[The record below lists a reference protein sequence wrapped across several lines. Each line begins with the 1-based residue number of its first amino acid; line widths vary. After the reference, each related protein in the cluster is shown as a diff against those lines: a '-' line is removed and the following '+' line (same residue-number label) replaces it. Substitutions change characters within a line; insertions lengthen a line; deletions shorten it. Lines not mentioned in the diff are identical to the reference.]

1 MSAIGYVMQD
11 RAGVYVWTSEWSG
24 HLTRFLKK
32 RMRTIADAA
41 IRFAE
46 TVRIAV
52 KSEKENSVSV
62 SKEEVNRQ
70 AERMLTDYG
79 NSILRLAYTYLHNY
93 SDAEEVVQDTLI
105 QFLRTAP
112 QLMGTEHEKAWL
124 LHVAANL
131 SKNRIA
137 YNKVRAAD
145 ELSETLAA
153 GLVVLIAACA
163 VMPAVLTKNGDQNPD
178 QTPDENVQVTWD
190 YQEYDSAQAL
200 SAQMGYEVSDL
211 KALPFEPQTVVYA
224 SIGTDLAQ
232 IEYETGDISVCY
244 RKSPGTEENSGD
256 YNQYEKLDTVS
267 AGDCQVEL
275 RGSEDGYVLAVWTD
289 GAYAYSLSFS
299 QAQPKDVW
307 MRLLEENQWN

>member
-24 HLTRFLKK
+24 RLTQFLKN

-46 TVRIAV
+46 TVRTAV
-52 KSEKENSVSV
+52 KSEKETSVSV

-105 QFLRTAP
+105 RFLRTAP
-112 QLMGTEHEKAWL
+112 QLTGTEHEKAWL

-153 GLVVLIAACA
+153 EEREDLSFVWDAVKKLPQTYREAIHLYYEEGYATAEIARILGRKEAT
-163 VMPAVLTKNGDQNPD
+163 VR
-178 QTPDENVQVTWD
+178 
-190 YQEYDSAQAL
+190 
-200 SAQMGYEVSDL
+200 SDL
-211 KALPFEPQTVVYA
+211 RRARAQLKDMLKEVYDFE
-224 SIGTDLAQ
+224 
-232 IEYETGDISVCY
+232 
-244 RKSPGTEENSGD
+244 
-256 YNQYEKLDTVS
+256 
-267 AGDCQVEL
+267 
-275 RGSEDGYVLAVWTD
+275 W
-289 GAYAYSLSFS
+289 
-299 QAQPKDVW
+299 
-307 MRLLEENQWN
+307 

>member
-24 HLTRFLKK
+24 RLTRFLKN

-46 TVRIAV
+46 TVRTAV
-52 KSEKENSVSV
+52 KSEKETSVSV

-153 GLVVLIAACA
+153 EEREDLSFVWDAVKKLPQTYREAIHLYYEEGYATAEIAHILGRKEAT
-163 VMPAVLTKNGDQNPD
+163 VR
-178 QTPDENVQVTWD
+178 
-190 YQEYDSAQAL
+190 
-200 SAQMGYEVSDL
+200 SDL
-211 KALPFEPQTVVYA
+211 RRARAQLKDMLKEVYDFE
-224 SIGTDLAQ
+224 
-232 IEYETGDISVCY
+232 
-244 RKSPGTEENSGD
+244 
-256 YNQYEKLDTVS
+256 
-267 AGDCQVEL
+267 
-275 RGSEDGYVLAVWTD
+275 W
-289 GAYAYSLSFS
+289 
-299 QAQPKDVW
+299 
-307 MRLLEENQWN
+307 